1 MVQDNFVVVHT
12 QEKAGELSRCPC
24 FTNSA
29 IKPPAV
35 DKQDHTETIRP
46 TCKALGAVLPSQS
59 LRQYQ
64 RCGGTHIKYDI

>member
-1 MVQDNFVVVHT
+1 MLQDDFVVVH
-12 QEKAGELSRCPC
+12 KKVDELSRCPC

-29 IKPPAV
+29 IKPHAV
-35 DKQDHTETIRP
+35 EEQDHTETIRP
-46 TCKALGAVLPSQS
+46 TCEALGAVLPSQL